1 MSFFETP
8 GRLAREGLS
17 SLVVGRVPSSAEI
30 FGCSFD
36 VQRRPVSLWLFSRN
50 LRSETEIFGSF
61 DRARLLRV
69 IDDNIGSIEAA
80 FNEEICA

>member
-1 MSFFETP
+1 MTFFETP

-17 SLVVGRVPSSAEI
+17 LLVGRVAEI
-30 FGCSFD
+30 FGCSFN

-61 DRARLLRV
+61 NRLLRV
-69 IDDNIGSIEAA
+69 IDDNIGSIEAT

>member
-1 MSFFETP
+1 MTFFETP

-17 SLVVGRVPSSAEI
+17 LLVVGRVAEI

-61 DRARLLRV
+61 NRVRLLRV
-69 IDDNIGSIEAA
+69 IDDNIGSIEAT

>member
-1 MSFFETP
+1 MSFCETP

-17 SLVVGRVPSSAEI
+17 SLVVGCVASSAEI

-36 VQRRPVSLWLFSRN
+36 VQPVSLWLFSRN

-61 DRARLLRV
+61 NRVRLLRV